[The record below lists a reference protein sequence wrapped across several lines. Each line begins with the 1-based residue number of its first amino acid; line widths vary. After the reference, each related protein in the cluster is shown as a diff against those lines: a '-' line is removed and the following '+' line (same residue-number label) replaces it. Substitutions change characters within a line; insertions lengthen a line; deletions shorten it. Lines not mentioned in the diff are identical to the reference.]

1 LDYQKLTRQFAESL
15 GLGWG
20 QRRGGWS
27 LLQLASFA
35 FLDGLAEEVLDLAV
49 DAAQI
54 VLRPGFEF
62 GPERRID
69 SQ

>member
-1 LDYQKLTRQFAESL
+1 ML
-15 GLGWG
+15 GLVT
-20 QRRGGWS
+20 
-27 LLQLASFA
+27 FA
-35 FLDGLAEEVLDLAV
+35 FLDGLAEEVFDLAV

>member
-1 LDYQKLTRQFAESL
+1 MTLYSAETLQFDWRRL
-15 GLGWG
+15 
-20 QRRGGWS
+20 RRGRG
-27 LLQLASFA
+27 LLRLGAFA
-35 FLDGLAEEVLDLAV
+35 LLDGLAEEVFDLAV